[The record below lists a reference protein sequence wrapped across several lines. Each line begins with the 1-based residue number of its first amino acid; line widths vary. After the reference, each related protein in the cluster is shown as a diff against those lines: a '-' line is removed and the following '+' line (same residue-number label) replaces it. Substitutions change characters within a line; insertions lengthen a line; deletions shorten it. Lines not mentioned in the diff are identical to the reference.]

1 LAFKRKI
8 KQKMPMDVRHIFLV
22 LKVIL
27 VFLLLK
33 MKKNNPLTPI
43 SQANYY
49 FIGGQNSNC
58 TITIHGTAE
67 SIVIVNGVIDI
78 TPLF

>member
-8 KQKMPMDVRHIFLV
+8 KQKNAHGCQVYIPCLEGNFSIFTV
-22 LKVIL
+22 KNE
-27 VFLLLK
+27 
-33 MKKNNPLTPI
+33 KNNPLTPI